1 MRIDTH
7 VNLKPYHTFG
17 IDTHASQ
24 FTRIQHRA
32 ELNLVLQFYTQ
43 YQPLL
48 ILGGGSNVLFTKP
61 FEGLIIKNELKGI
74 RIKKRLKNET
84 LVEAASGESW
94 HAFVCWALKH

>member
-1 MRIDTH
+1 MYFYLMRIDTH

-48 ILGGGSNVLFTKP
+48 ILGGGSNVLFTTVSYTH
-61 FEGLIIKNELKGI
+61 L
-74 RIKKRLKNET
+74 RAHET
-84 LVEAASGESW
+84 
-94 HAFVCWALKH
+94 